1 MMQRT
6 MPGAR
11 QATLDGRGNHI
22 RSGTATN
29 GTRRLL
35 ACGVVAGPLFLAAAL
50 SQALTRPGFDLTR
63 DAVSLLSIGRLG
75 WIQVTNFLL
84 TGVLFIAAAAGLRRV
99 LRSRTGG
106 RWIPALL
113 YVCGAGLMAGGV
125 FHPDPSGGFP
135 PGTPSGASA
144 VRSWHG
150 VLHMVSGSAA
160 FLALIAVCFVLG
172 RRFAARGQRRWAAGS
187 RTSGA
192 IFAAALAAAGAP
204 GGSLTL
210 YGGVAVAMIWVALS
224 SARLIAE
231 TSPGRNQSEQG
242 Q

>member
-6 MPGAR
+6 MPGVGEA
-11 QATLDGRGNHI
+11 ALDGRGDQNQS
-22 RSGTATN
+22 RTAPK

-35 ACGVVAGPLFLAAAL
+35 ACGVAAGPLFLAAAL
-50 SQALTRPGFDLTR
+50 IQALTRPGFDLTR
-63 DAVSLLSIGRLG
+63 DAVSLLSIGSLG
-75 WIQVTNFLL
+75 WIQITNFLL
-84 TGVLFIAAAAGLRRV
+84 TGVLFVAAAAGLRRV
-99 LRSRTGG
+99 LRGRTGG
-106 RWIPALL
+106 RWVPALI

-135 PGTPSGASA
+135 PGTPAGASA
-144 VRSWHG
+144 VSSWHG

-172 RRFAARGQRRWAAGS
+172 RRFAARGQRRWAVGS
-187 RTSGA
+187 RASGA
-192 IFAAALAAAGAP
+192 IFAAALAASGAP

-210 YGGVAVAMIWVALS
+210 YAGVAVAMIWVALS

-231 TSPGRNQSEQG
+231 TSHGRNQPEKG